1 MGMVCL
7 LDLIRWSNTMNLL
20 KGHRAWIL
28 AVLVPILFAQVIPE
42 PLRWIWLT
50 LVALWALKC
59 LGVIKIDFFTKSQ
72 SDDTQSSSNSGDTP
86 GSSKPG
92 DSQRAGSAHR
102 GEIVALGS
110 APFKFNEANSLNY
123 YITLRSGCGDDR
135 TLWGVDL
142 KRVAQQ
148 TPLAVG
154 DSVALKYLGREAV
167 VVDKPVRNDQGKVVD
182 YRKVNSHRNTWSAT
196 VLPA

>member
-1 MGMVCL
+1 
-7 LDLIRWSNTMNLL
+7 MNLL
-20 KGHRAWIL
+20 KGHRAWVL
-28 AVLVPILFAQVIPE
+28 AVLVPILFAEVIPE

-59 LGVIKIDFFTKSQ
+59 LGVIKIDLFTKSQ
-72 SDDTQSSSNSGDTP
+72 SDDTQS
-86 GSSKPG
+86 SSKPG

-110 APFKFNEANSLNY
+110 APFEFNEANSLSY

-167 VVDKPVRNDQGKVVD
+167 VIDKPIRSDQGKVVD